1 MNISLKCLEEEKVAT
16 YKVLLVCAAGM
27 SSSLLEA
34 KTIEAARRCGHE
46 LEIHAIP
53 VPQVTTYNFKANPVD
68 MVLVAPQVIYKK
80 RAITQMAE
88 PLGIIVQGIEPV
100 TYGMV
105 DGEKLFEQIRQAVK
119 K

>member
-1 MNISLKCLEEEKVAT
+1 MMAV

-34 KTIEAARRCGHE
+34 STIEAAQRRGHQ

-53 VPQVTTYNFKANPVD
+53 VPEVTTYDFKARAVD
-68 MVLVAPQVIYKK
+68 IVLVAPQVVYK
-80 RAITQMAE
+80 RRTIAQMAE
-88 PLGIIVQGIEPV
+88 PLGIVVQSIDPV

-105 DGEKLFEQIRQAVK
+105 DGEKLFEQIMQAVK

>member
-1 MNISLKCLEEEKVAT
+1 MVAV

-34 KTIEAARRCGHE
+34 STIEAAQRRGHQ
-46 LEIHAIP
+46 LEIHAI
-53 VPQVTTYNFKANPVD
+53 QTID
-68 MVLVAPQVIYKK
+68 
-80 RAITQMAE
+80 
-88 PLGIIVQGIEPV
+88 PL

-105 DGEKLFEQIRQAVK
+105 DGEKLFEQIMQAVK